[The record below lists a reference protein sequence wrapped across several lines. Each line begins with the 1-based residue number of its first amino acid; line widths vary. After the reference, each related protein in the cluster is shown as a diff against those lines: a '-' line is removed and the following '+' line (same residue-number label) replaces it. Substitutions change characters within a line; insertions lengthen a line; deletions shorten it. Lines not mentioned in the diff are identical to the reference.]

1 MAVSE
6 FTFKQAQD
14 LIKTPKVILES
25 DGKTVCTF
33 KHIDCTPGLHENITL
48 RSQDE
53 EFLFLWTINRSSK
66 RVNQIE
72 FACLRERF
80 TCGDIPCGLCFK

>member
-25 DGKTVCTF
+25 DSKTVCTF

-48 RSQDE
+48 R
-53 EFLFLWTINRSSK
+53 
-66 RVNQIE
+66 
-72 FACLRERF
+72 
-80 TCGDIPCGLCFK
+80 